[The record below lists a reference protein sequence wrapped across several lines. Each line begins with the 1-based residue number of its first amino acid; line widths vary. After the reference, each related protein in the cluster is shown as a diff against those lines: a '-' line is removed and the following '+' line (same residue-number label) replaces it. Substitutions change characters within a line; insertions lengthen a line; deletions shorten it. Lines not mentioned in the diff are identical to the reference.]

1 MFSITIL
8 SLLGFLLLSLIKPYY
23 RESQIKII
31 DTITKTVEDDLINR
45 VPEKKDIEEIARLVI
60 DSNAITNREKR
71 FMKKTQLVKFVS
83 LTKK

>member
-23 RESQIKII
+23 RETQIKII

-45 VPEKKDIEEIARLVI
+45 VPEKKD
-60 DSNAITNREKR
+60 
-71 FMKKTQLVKFVS
+71 M
-83 LTKK
+83 